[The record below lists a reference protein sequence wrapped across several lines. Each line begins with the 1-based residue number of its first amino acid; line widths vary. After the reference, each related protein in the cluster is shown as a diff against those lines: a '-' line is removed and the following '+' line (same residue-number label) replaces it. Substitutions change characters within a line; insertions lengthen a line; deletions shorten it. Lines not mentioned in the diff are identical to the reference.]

1 MIHQY
6 KAICLD
12 LDGTVYRGT
21 EPIAEAV
28 EFIANAQQL
37 GVDPYFITNNASM
50 TRVQIQEKLKGFG
63 IQANVEHIMTS
74 AIAAAKYCKKM
85 AEGASVMMIGEIGL
99 EEALKAEGI
108 RLTKHDPDVVMM
120 GIDRGVTYSK
130 LADACLAIRAG
141 AHFIAT
147 NGDKAIPTERGLL
160 PGNGS
165 FVTLMET
172 ASGKKPVFI
181 GKPEPYM
188 LEFIQQMGN
197 YRKEEMIMVGDNYDT
212 DIQAGIRFGIDTLHV
227 AGGVTSKED
236 LLLKKE
242 QPTYHVPT
250 LLDWK

>member
-1 MIHQY
+1 MINHY

-28 EFIANAQQL
+28 EFIAAAQKL

-63 IQANVEHIMTS
+63 IQANVERIMTS

-85 AEGASVMMIGEIGL
+85 AEGASVMMIGETGL
-99 EEALKAEGI
+99 EEALEAEGI
-108 RLTKHDPDVVMM
+108 RLTKQNPDVVLM
-120 GIDRGVTYSK
+120 GIDRGITYAK

-147 NGDKAIPTERGLL
+147 NGDKAFPTERGFV

-165 FVTLMET
+165 FVALMEMAT
-172 ASGKKPVFI
+172 GKKPVFV

-188 LEFIQQMGN
+188 LEFIQQMGD

-236 LLLKKE
+236 LLAKTE